1 MLASSEFQPR
11 LACKVTTRGDEIV
24 LARDG
29 LEFAIEPEGS
39 SAEELRGFLSRL
51 DGTRKLEDI
60 EGSLDASQRR
70 RLAMVLEDLDRHG
83 LLDDV
88 GAVHVR
94 SGAQVLLELEDLA
107 NELMEK
113 SINRNVF
120 WTSILGEPG
129 NCPKSAFYGLAIE
142 NYHFLFRESLF
153 DSPVLP
159 FVASAKARNLINEF
173 YCSEYGHD
181 ELVLR
186 ALNAIGISREEAQDA
201 MPLPET
207 LALCNAL
214 SYWAANDPL
223 FFFATLGVL
232 EGKDPEVDLFI
243 EACEKNELPPEFIG
257 PMRQHSDINRKAEH
271 GNLTRLIFAEIP
283 FVDDETTARMRRQMR
298 LFIEMYDD
306 FYSAIWNFY
315 APRTDLVRRMF
326 TL

>member
-11 LACKVTTRGDEIV
+11 LACKVMTRGDEIV

-29 LEFAIEPEGS
+29 LEFAIEAEGS

-51 DGTRKLEDI
+51 DGTLRLEDI
-60 EGSLDASQRR
+60 EVSLDASQRR
-70 RLAMVLEDLDRHG
+70 RLATVLEDLDRHG

-88 GAVHVR
+88 SAVHVR
-94 SGAQVLLELEDLA
+94 SGAQVLLELEDLT

-129 NCPKSAFYGLAIE
+129 KCPKSAFYGLAIE

-153 DSPVLP
+153 DAPVLP
-159 FVASAKARNLINEF
+159 FVASAKARNLMNEF

-186 ALNAIGISREEAQDA
+186 ALNAIGISREDAQDA

-243 EACEKNELPPEFIG
+243 EACEKNKLPPEFIG

-283 FVDDETTARMRRQMR
+283 FVDDETTARMRRQMH

-315 APRTDLVRRMF
+315 TPRTDLVRRMS